1 MKTSSRT
8 INLLK
13 AYRFASSL
21 MFILPVIVPYW
32 HSKGLN
38 QAQIGW
44 LQTAFTAIVLIMQ
57 LPTGRLADKYGRRRL
72 VIIGTVLTSIGFA
85 FYALADNFAGM
96 LLAETILGLGTSAR
110 SGADLALL
118 RGELEETDEVASEKR
133 TIGLLSSFSAAGE
146 LISAVIGGWLASWAF
161 GWPLWFTVAG
171 VSLAIPFAIGL
182 PKDTPRD
189 QAQEPQMGMV
199 QALRALVA
207 SKRMRAIS
215 CFAVTAGV
223 ATHLFVWLFQPY
235 LQQTGL
241 NIGWFGLA
249 WALFS
254 ASYLLLSW
262 KVGPIE
268 HKLGEK
274 RSMILALGAP
284 AIAYLVLGLGMTLWL
299 IPVAALFTLSRA
311 LNGPI
316 TTHLVHE
323 NSQPTQYATMLSGLA
338 AIQGLT
344 YAFLGPLSGWVVD
357 TYGLQ
362 TNLLFLSILIT
373 AAGIASYIQL
383 QRHHLSIPNV

>member
-13 AYRFASSL
+13 AYRFAGSL

-32 HSKGLN
+32 QSKGLS
-38 QAQIGW
+38 QAEIGW

-72 VIIGTVLTSIGFA
+72 VIVGTILSSLGFVC
-85 FYALADNFAGM
+85 YALAQNFAGM
-96 LLAETILGLGTSAR
+96 LLAEVILGLGTSAR

-118 RGELEETDEVASEKR
+118 RSELEKTDEVKSEKR

-146 LISAVIGGWLASWAF
+146 LISAIIGGWLASWAF

-171 VSLAIPFAIGL
+171 VSLAIPFAFGL
-182 PKDTPRD
+182 PKDKPRRETP
-189 QAQEPQMGMV
+189 AGQMSMI

-241 NIGWFGLA
+241 SIGWFGVA

-254 ASYLLLSW
+254 ASYMLISW
-262 KVGPIE
+262 KVGSIE

-274 RSMILALGAP
+274 RSMIVALAAPAVAYLALG
-284 AIAYLVLGLGMTLWL
+284 IGMMLWI
-299 IPVAALFTLSRA
+299 IPVVALFTLSRA

-323 NSQPTQYATMLSGLA
+323 NSQPAQYATMLSGLA

-344 YAFLGPLSGWVVD
+344 YAFLGPLSGWMVD

-362 TNLLFLSILIT
+362 INLLFLSVLVT
-373 AAGIASYIQL
+373 AASVVSYIQL

>member
-13 AYRFASSL
+13 ASRFAGSL
-21 MFILPVIVPYW
+21 MFILPVLVPYW
-32 HSKGLN
+32 YSRGLS

-44 LQTAFTAIVLIMQ
+44 LQTAFTAIVLTMQ
-57 LPTGRLADKYGRRRL
+57 LPTGRLADTYGRRRL
-72 VIIGTVLTSIGFA
+72 VIIGTILTSIGFIC
-85 FYALADNFAGM
+85 YALAQNFAGM

-118 RGELEETDEVASEKR
+118 RSELEKADEVKAEKH

-146 LISAVIGGWLASWAF
+146 LISAIIGGWLASWAF

-171 VSLAIPFAIGL
+171 VSLAIPFAVGL
-182 PKDTPRD
+182 PKDKPKA
-189 QAQEPQMGMV
+189 QKQEPQMGMF
-199 QALRALVA
+199 QALAALVA

-215 CFAVTAGV
+215 CFAVTSGV

-241 NIGWFGLA
+241 AIGWFGLA

-254 ASYLLLSW
+254 ASYMLFSW
-262 KVGPIE
+262 KIGGIE

-274 RSMILALGAP
+274 RSMIVAMAAP
-284 AIAYLVLGLGMTLWL
+284 VIAYLVLGLGMALWL

-323 NSQPTQYATMLSGLA
+323 NSKPTQYATMLSGLA

-344 YAFLGPLSGWVVD
+344 YAFLGPLSGWIVD
-357 TYGLQ
+357 SYGLQ
-362 TNLLFLSILIT
+362 INLVFLGALI
-373 AAGIASYIQL
+373 AIAGIASYIQL